1 MEKNISYLKIVFRS
15 WKLCMSM
22 QNQETHLLAVV
33 GWHKLTIDGLSV
45 SRVDFNLLFV
55 RLVLRRQ
62 CFSRVIA
69 LHQTLNLFE
78 NNSIDHDDANLI
90 ERLHHNRVLMIKTNR
105 DNINLYGG
113 TSKLTL
119 CMVCT
124 IFKLYQEIGVLQK
137 WQDSGLRSGG
147 WKHPR
152 GLHWPVSTFWCRCQ

>member
-1 MEKNISYLKIVFRS
+1 MD
-15 WKLCMSM
+15 C
-22 QNQETHLLAVV
+22 
-33 GWHKLTIDGLSV
+33 
-45 SRVDFNLLFV
+45 NLLFV
-55 RLVLRRQ
+55 RLVVRRQ

-90 ERLHHNRVLMIKTNR
+90 ERLHHNRVLMTKTNR

-119 CMVCT
+119 YMVCT
-124 IFKLYQEIGVLQK
+124 IFKLYQEIEVLQQ

-147 WKHPR
+147 
-152 GLHWPVSTFWCRCQ
+152 